1 MRSTM
6 ILYISLLHAHTFK
19 DTAIKKKNS
28 HLLLSE

>member
-19 DTAIKKKNS
+19 DTAIKKKTLIFS
-28 HLLLSE
+28 